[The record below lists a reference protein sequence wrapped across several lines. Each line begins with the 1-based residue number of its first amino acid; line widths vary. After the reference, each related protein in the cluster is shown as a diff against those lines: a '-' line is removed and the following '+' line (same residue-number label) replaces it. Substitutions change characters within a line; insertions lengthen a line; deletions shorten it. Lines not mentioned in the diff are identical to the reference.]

1 MLLALDIG
9 NTNIVVGV
17 FDRTRLRHSW
27 RLSTQRQRTA
37 DEMGMWLVQLFH
49 HGGLRTSQVDGVV
62 VASVVPTLTRPT
74 QEMALRYFGREA
86 LVVDAGVVTGMPV
99 LYEAPSDVGADRI
112 VNGVAAYARHART
125 QKGRCP
131 SLVVVDFGTATTF
144 DAISARGE
152 YLGGVI
158 CPGVNISADALFQRA
173 ARLPRVDV
181 RKPPAVIGKT
191 TVGSMQSGLFYG
203 YVGLVEGI
211 VTRMRR
217 ELGEPVRCVA
227 TGGLAEMIA
236 PETPVIEVVDRDLT
250 LHGLRIIWQLNSGK
264 ARAPRP
270 APRRR
275 TAESPRRRPR
285 R

>member
-17 FDRTRLRHSW
+17 FDGERLLHSW
-27 RLSTQRQRTA
+27 RLSTLRQRTA
-37 DEMGMWLVQLFH
+37 DEMGIWLLQLFH
-49 HGGLRTSQVDGVV
+49 HGQLTTGQVDAVV
-62 VASVVPTLTRPT
+62 MASVVPTLTRPT
-74 QEMALRYFGREA
+74 VEMATRYFDHEP
-86 LVVDAGVVTGMPV
+86 LVIDGATNTGMPV
-99 LYEAPSDVGADRI
+99 LYDAPSEVGADRI
-112 VNGVAAYARHART
+112 VNGVAAYDRY
-125 QKGRCP
+125 GRP
-131 SLVVVDFGTATTF
+131 TGRDPQALVVVDFGTATTF

-181 RKPPAVIGKT
+181 RKPPTVIGRT

-211 VTRMRR
+211 VRRMRD
-217 ELGEPVRCVA
+217 ELGGKAGSVA

-236 PETPVIEVVDRDLT
+236 PETAAIDVVDRDLT
-250 LHGLRIIWQLNSGK
+250 LHGLRLIWQRN
-264 ARAPRP
+264 RP
-270 APRRR
+270 
-275 TAESPRRRPR
+275 
-285 R
+285 

>member
-17 FDRTRLRHSW
+17 FTGDELLHSW

-37 DEMGMWLVQLFH
+37 DEMGMWVLQLFQ
-49 HGGLRTSQVDGVV
+49 HGQLKPSDVDGVV

-74 QEMALRYFGREA
+74 AEMSRRYFQREP
-86 LVVDAGVVTGMPV
+86 LVVDATTDTGMPV
-99 LYEAPSDVGADRI
+99 LYHAPNEVGADRI
-112 VNGVAAYARHART
+112 VNGVAAYERYGRAEAR
-125 QKGRCP
+125 P
-131 SLVVVDFGTATTF
+131 LIVVDFGTATTF
-144 DAISARGE
+144 DAITEHGE

-181 RKPPAVIGKT
+181 RRPETVIGRT
-191 TVGSMQSGLFYG
+191 TVGSMQSGLYYG

-211 VTRMRR
+211 VARMRG
-217 ELGEPVRCVA
+217 ELGSRTACVA

-236 PETPVIEVVDRDLT
+236 PDATSIDTVDRDLT
-250 LHGLRIIWQLNSGK
+250 LHGLRMIW
-264 ARAPRP
+264 ARQPEA
-270 APRRR
+270 
-275 TAESPRRRPR
+275 SK
-285 R
+285 